1 MQQIIE
7 SLIITLGKVEVR
19 GEENLDMLLGCIQM
33 LKNLL
38 ETVKTVQKE
47 VAEDGTEHQQGENV

>member
-19 GEENLDMLLGCIQM
+19 GEENLDMLLGCIQT

-38 ETVKTVQKE
+38 ETVKTAQKE
-47 VAEDGTEHQQGENV
+47 VAENGPENQ